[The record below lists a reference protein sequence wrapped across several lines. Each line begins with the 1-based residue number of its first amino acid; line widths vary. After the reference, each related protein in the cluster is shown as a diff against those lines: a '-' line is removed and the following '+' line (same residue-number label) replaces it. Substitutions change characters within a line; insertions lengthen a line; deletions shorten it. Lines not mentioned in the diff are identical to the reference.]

1 MEGCQAQE
9 APVQPETAPIADVRT
24 RSFAVVS
31 EALRTRVAGVFLF
44 WPLLVQLHFHELVR
58 QAGYAGSQMVPAV
71 SALLSLLA
79 LKLLDKERRSHI
91 SDFNFDGALGLFAGL
106 NVLPKTTFATDY
118 SYRTVRQ
125 QQRRLLCGW
134 ISRLLPLLDP
144 EPGTFSLD
152 FHSIPH
158 RGEPQVLENHY
169 VPMRGQAAPSILTFF
184 AQAVKSRLLCYSDAD
199 LLRAHQ
205 PGQLMRFVEFC
216 QEVLGQDPAWVY
228 FDSKFTTYAEMN
240 RLHARGNTSFITI
253 RRRGSR
259 ILRELEEQPASAW
272 QGAVIDTPK
281 RRHRRIRYLEAPLH
295 IKDYDAALRQIAVA
309 GLGREQPTLFL
320 TNNFQ
325 DPARQIVTRYTSRN
339 GIEDSLGS
347 SVNFFHLDCLASEVR
362 LNVDLDATLT
372 VLANGCYRWLAHQLP
387 GFTAVKPKHLYRKFV
402 ETGGTVRITDDQ
414 IHVHFDKRSHNPI
427 LRQAALDSQT
437 TRIPWAGG
445 KPLRFTYAGTDP

>member
-1 MEGCQAQE
+1 
-9 APVQPETAPIADVRT
+9 VRT

-44 WPLLVQLHFHELVR
+44 WPLLAQLRFDELVR
-58 QAGYAGSQMVPAV
+58 EAGYAGSQMVPAV

-91 SDFNFDGALGLFAGL
+91 SDFNFDRALGLFAGL
-106 NVLPKTTFATDY
+106 NILPKTTFATDY
-118 SYRTVRQ
+118 SYRTVRE
-125 QQRRLLCGW
+125 QQRRLLAAW
-134 ISRLLPLLDP
+134 VSRLLPLLDP

-158 RGEPQVLENHY
+158 RGEPQMLENHY
-169 VPMRGQAAPSILTFF
+169 VPMRGKAAPSILTFF
-184 AQAVKSRLLCYSDAD
+184 AQAVKSRLLCYADAN
-199 LLRAHQ
+199 LLRQQQ

-240 RLHARGNTSFITI
+240 RLNARGNTSFITI
-253 RRRGSR
+253 RRRGNR
-259 ILRELEEQPASAW
+259 ILRGLEDQPASAW
-272 QGAVIDTPK
+272 RPAVIDTPK
-281 RRHRRIRYLEAPLH
+281 RRHRSIRCLENT
-295 IKDYDAALRQIAVA
+295 IEVTDYDAPLRQIAVA

-320 TNNFQ
+320 TNNFHE
-325 DPARQIVTRYTSRN
+325 PARQIVTRYTSRN
-339 GIEDSLGS
+339 GIEDSLGT

-362 LNVDLDATLT
+362 LNVDLDTTLT
-372 VLANGCYRWLAHQLP
+372 VLANGCYRWLARQLP
-387 GFTAVKPKHLYRKFV
+387 GFAAVKPKHLYRKFV
-402 ETGGTVRITDDQ
+402 ETGGTVRITEDH

-437 TRIPWAGG
+437 TSIPWAGG
-445 KPLRFTYAGTDP
+445 KPLHFTYAGTDS